1 MLPPRRTVTQA
12 TASHGAGNLC
22 ELQRDPAPLPLTSTP
37 TQGHSIMRALTYHG
51 AHSVKV
57 DTVADPT
64 LQDND
69 DIILRVTATAICGS
83 DLHLYRGKIP
93 TVEHGDIFGHE
104 FMGVVVDAGS
114 AVTAVQPGDRVVI
127 PFVIACG
134 SCFFCQM
141 QLFAA
146 CETTNTGRGAILN
159 KKAIPP
165 GAALFGFSHMYGG
178 IPGGQAEYVRVPKAN
193 TGPFKVPGTLSDEKV
208 LFLSDILPTAFQAVT
223 NTGIGKGSSIAIY
236 GAGPVGLLSA
246 ACARMLGAE
255 QIFMV
260 DHHPYRLAY
269 AQQTYGVI
277 PINFDEDDDPADTII
292 RQTQG
297 MRGVDGV
304 VDAVGFE
311 AKGSTTETL
320 LATLKLEGSSGK
332 ALRQCIAAVRRGG
345 VVSVPGVYSGFI
357 HGFLFGDAFD
367 KGLTFKMGQ
376 THVQRYLP
384 ELLEHIETG
393 RLAPEVIISHRMGL
407 EQAAEGYR
415 LFDKKEEDCRK
426 VILTPGDA
434 LITEPVVE
442 DVGVGVLSS

>member
-1 MLPPRRTVTQA
+1 
-12 TASHGAGNLC
+12 
-22 ELQRDPAPLPLTSTP
+22 
-37 TQGHSIMRALTYHG
+37 MRALTYHG
-51 AHSVKV
+51 AHDVKV
-57 DTVADPT
+57 ENVPDPIIEHA
-64 LQDND
+64 D

-104 FMGVVVDAGS
+104 FMGIVEEAGS

-134 SCFFCQM
+134 ECFFCQ
-141 QLFAA
+141 QDLFAA

-159 KKAIPP
+159 KKAIPS

-193 TGPFKVPGTLSDEKV
+193 TGPFKVPGTLADEKV
-208 LFLSDILPTAFQAVT
+208 LFLSDILPTAWQAVT
-223 NTGIGKGSSIAIY
+223 NTEIGQGSSIAIY

-246 ACARMLGAE
+246 ACAKMLGAE
-255 QIFMV
+255 RIFMV

-269 AQQTYGVI
+269 AQRTYGVI

-292 RQTQG
+292 RQTPG
-297 MRGVDGV
+297 FRGVDGV

-311 AKGSTTETL
+311 AKGSTTETVM
-320 LATLKLEGSSGK
+320 ATLKLEGGSGK

-357 HGFLFGDAFD
+357 HGFMFGDAFD

-376 THVQRYLP
+376 THVQRFLP
-384 ELLEHIETG
+384 ELLGHIETG
-393 RLAPEVIISHRMGL
+393 RLEPEAIITHRMSL
-407 EQAAEGYR
+407 EQAAEGYKI
-415 LFDKKEEDCRK
+415 FDKKEQECRK
-426 VILTPGDA
+426 VILTPGGSEIP
-434 LITEPVVE
+434 LMETETFEGIPAI
-442 DVGVGVLSS
+442 

>member
-1 MLPPRRTVTQA
+1 
-12 TASHGAGNLC
+12 
-22 ELQRDPAPLPLTSTP
+22 
-37 TQGHSIMRALTYHG
+37 MRALTYHG

-57 DTVADPT
+57 DTVPDPVIE
-64 LQDND
+64 DSD

-104 FMGVVVDAGS
+104 FMGIVEETGS

-141 QLFAA
+141 DLFAA
-146 CETTNTGRGAILN
+146 CEKTNTGRGAILN
-159 KKAIPP
+159 KKAIPS

-178 IPGGQAEYVRVPKAN
+178 IPGGQAQYVRVPKAN

-223 NTGIGKGSSIAIY
+223 NTGIGNGSSIAIY

-269 AQQTYGVI
+269 AAKTYGVI
-277 PINFDEDDDPADTII
+277 PINFDEDADPADTII
-292 RQTQG
+292 RQTKG

-311 AKGSTTETL
+311 AKGSTTETV

-345 VVSVPGVYSGFI
+345 IVSVPGVYSGFI

-376 THVQRYLP
+376 THVHRFLP
-384 ELLEHIETG
+384 ELLGHIETG
-393 RLAPEVIISHRMGL
+393 RLSPEVIISHRMSL
-407 EQAAEGYR
+407 EQAAEGYKI
-415 LFDKKEEDCRK
+415 FDKKEEDCRK
-426 VILTPGDA
+426 VILTLGDSHISLPETDSTA
-434 LITEPVVE
+434 T
-442 DVGVGVLSS
+442 VLTT

>member
-1 MLPPRRTVTQA
+1 
-12 TASHGAGNLC
+12 
-22 ELQRDPAPLPLTSTP
+22 
-37 TQGHSIMRALTYHG
+37 MRALTYHG
-51 AHSVKV
+51 AHNVKV
-57 DTVADPT
+57 DTVPDPV
-64 LQDND
+64 LEQPD

-104 FMGVVVDAGS
+104 FMGIVEETGS
-114 AVTAVQPGDRVVI
+114 AVTKVQRGDRVVI

-134 SCFFCQM
+134 ECFFCNID
-141 QLFAA
+141 LYAA
-146 CETTNTGRGAILN
+146 CETTNTGRGAIMN
-159 KKAIPP
+159 KKAIPL
-165 GAALFGFSHMYGG
+165 GAALFGFSHLYGG
-178 IPGGQAEYVRVPKAN
+178 IPGGQAELVRVPKAN

-208 LFLSDILPTAFQAVT
+208 LFLSDILPTGYQAVL

-236 GAGPVGLLSA
+236 GAGPVGLMSA
-246 ACARMLGAE
+246 AVARMLGAE

-269 AQQTYGVI
+269 AQATYGVI

-292 RQTQG
+292 RQTKG

-311 AKGSTTETL
+311 AKGSTTETIL
-320 LATLKLEGSSGK
+320 TNLKMEGSSGK

-345 VVSVPGVYSGFI
+345 VVSVPGVYAGFI

-376 THVQRYLP
+376 THVQRFLP
-384 ELLEHIETG
+384 ELLEHIEAG
-393 RLAPEVIISHRMGL
+393 RLAPEAIISHRMSL
-407 EQAAEGYR
+407 EQAAEGYKI
-415 LFDKKEEDCRK
+415 FDKKQEDCRK
-426 VILTPGDA
+426 VILTPGRPD
-434 LITEPVVE
+434 IPVVE
-442 DVGVGVLSS
+442 PEAVTGVPAM

>member
-1 MLPPRRTVTQA
+1 
-12 TASHGAGNLC
+12 
-22 ELQRDPAPLPLTSTP
+22 
-37 TQGHSIMRALTYHG
+37 MRALTYHG
-51 AHSVKV
+51 AHDVKV
-57 DTVADPT
+57 DTVPDPSIEAA
-64 LQDND
+64 D

-104 FMGVVVDAGS
+104 FMGIVEETGS

-134 SCFFCQM
+134 DCFFCQ
-141 QLFAA
+141 QDLFAA
-146 CETTNTGRGAILN
+146 CETTNTGRGAIIN

-193 TGPFKVPGTLSDEKV
+193 TGPFKVPGTLADEKV

-223 NTGIGKGSSIAIY
+223 NTGIGQGSSIAIY

-246 ACARMLGAE
+246 AVARMLGADR
-255 QIFMV
+255 IFMV

-269 AQQTYGVI
+269 AQRTYGVI

-292 RQTQG
+292 HQTPG

-311 AKGSTTETL
+311 AKGSTTETV

-376 THVQRYLP
+376 THVQRFLP
-384 ELLEHIETG
+384 ELLEHIEMG
-393 RLAPEVIISHRMGL
+393 RLEPEAIITHRMSL
-407 EQAAEGYR
+407 EQAAEGYKI
-415 LFDKKEEDCRK
+415 FDKKQEDCRK
-426 VILTPGDA
+426 VILTPGGTDIVA
-434 LITEPVVE
+434 PEIDTNAAVPAV
-442 DVGVGVLSS
+442 

>member
-1 MLPPRRTVTQA
+1 
-12 TASHGAGNLC
+12 
-22 ELQRDPAPLPLTSTP
+22 
-37 TQGHSIMRALTYHG
+37 MRAMTYHG
-51 AHSVKV
+51 AHDVRV
-57 DTVADPT
+57 ETVPDPT
-64 LQDND
+64 IEAAD

-104 FMGVVVDAGS
+104 FMGIVEETGS
-114 AVTAVQPGDRVVI
+114 AVTAVQRGDRVVV

-134 SCFFCQM
+134 ECFFCQM
-141 QLFAA
+141 DLFAS
-146 CETTNTGRGAILN
+146 CETTNSGRGAIVN

-165 GAALFGFSHMYGG
+165 PAALFGFSKLYGG
-178 IPGGQAEYVRVPKAN
+178 IPGGQAELVRVPKAN
-193 TGPFKVPGTLSDEKV
+193 TDPFKVPGTLADEQV
-208 LFLSDILPTAFQAVT
+208 LFLSDILPTAWQAVM
-223 NTGIGKGSSIAIY
+223 NTGIGPGSSIAIY

-260 DHHPYRLAY
+260 DHHDYRLAY
-269 AQQTYGVI
+269 AQHTYGVI
-277 PINFDEDDDPADTII
+277 PINFDDDDDPADTII
-292 RQTQG
+292 RQTAG
-297 MRGVDGV
+297 SRGVDGV

-311 AKGSTTETL
+311 AKGSTTETV

-332 ALRQCIAAVRRGG
+332 ALRQCIGAVRRGG

-384 ELLEHIETG
+384 ELLGHIETG
-393 RLAPEVIISHRMGL
+393 RLQPEAIISHRLSL
-407 EQAAEGYR
+407 EQAAEGYK
-415 LFDKKEEDCRK
+415 LFDKKQEQCRK
-426 VILTPGDA
+426 VILTPGSSDVPLA
-434 LITEPVVE
+434 ERVETKAIPVM
-442 DVGVGVLSS
+442 

>member
-1 MLPPRRTVTQA
+1 
-12 TASHGAGNLC
+12 
-22 ELQRDPAPLPLTSTP
+22 
-37 TQGHSIMRALTYHG
+37 MRALTYHG
-51 AHSVKV
+51 AHDVKV
-57 DTVADPT
+57 DTVPDPIIEAP
-64 LQDND
+64 D

-104 FMGVVVDAGS
+104 FMGIVEEAGS
-114 AVTAVQPGDRVVI
+114 GVTAVKPGDRVVI

-134 SCFFCQM
+134 DCFFCQLD
-141 QLFAA
+141 LFAA
-146 CETTNTGRGAILN
+146 CETTNTGRGAIIN

-193 TGPFKVPGTLSDEKV
+193 TGPFKVPGTLPDEKV
-208 LFLSDILPTAFQAVT
+208 LFLSDILPTAYQAVT
-223 NTGIGKGSSIAIY
+223 NTGIGQGSSIAIY
-236 GAGPVGLLSA
+236 GAGPVGLLCA
-246 ACARMLGAE
+246 AVARMLGAE
-255 QIFMV
+255 RIFMV

-269 AQQTYGVI
+269 AQQAYNVI

-292 RQTQG
+292 RQTPG

-311 AKGSTTETL
+311 AKGSTTETIL
-320 LATLKLEGSSGK
+320 TTLKIEGSSGK

-345 VVSVPGVYSGFI
+345 TVSVPGVYSGFI

-376 THVQRYLP
+376 THVQRFLP
-384 ELLEHIETG
+384 ELLEKIELGHIS
-393 RLAPEVIISHRMGL
+393 PEAIITHRMSL
-407 EQAAEGYR
+407 EQAAEGYKI
-415 LFDKKEEDCRK
+415 FDKKQEDCRK
-426 VILTPGDA
+426 VILTPGRDS
-434 LITEPVVE
+434 VE
-442 DVGVGVLSS
+442 LPAETGLSAAIPAV